1 MKPNIITFLF
11 KLIEFIIMSYKV
23 SFIGLGVM
31 GYPMAGFISKAGH
44 DVTVYNRTK
53 EKAEKWVSEY
63 KGQTAGT
70 PSEAAKESDFI
81 FTCVGND
88 DDLREVATGKDG
100 LFNSAKKNSVYID
113 NTTASAKVARELY
126 DKAKIKGFHFLDAPV
141 SGGQAGAES
150 GKLTVMMGGDETA
163 FKTAEPIIAC
173 YSQKAKLLGA
183 PGSGQLTKMM
193 NQMCIAGAVQGL
205 AEALNFGINA
215 GLNMDDVVETISKGA
230 AQSWQMENRSKT
242 MVADKFDYGFA
253 VDWMR
258 KDLKIAM
265 EEAKRNGSPV
275 PITTLIDSFYAE
287 VQKMG
292 GNRWDSSSLIA
303 LLKKK
308 K

>member
-1 MKPNIITFLF
+1 
-11 KLIEFIIMSYKV
+11 MSCKV

-31 GYPMAGFISKAGH
+31 GYPMAGFISKGGH

-53 EKAEKWVSEY
+53 TKADKWIGEY
-63 KGQTAGT
+63 KGKIADT
-70 PSEAAKESDFI
+70 PSEAAKDSDFI

-88 DDLREVATGKDG
+88 NDLREVTIGKDG
-100 LFNSAKKNSVYID
+100 LFNTAKKESIYID
-113 NTTASAKVARELY
+113 NTTASAEVARELY
-126 DKAKIKGFHFLDAPV
+126 KEAKNKGFHFLDAPV

-150 GKLTVMMGGDETA
+150 GKLTVMIGGDEAA
-163 FKTAEPIIAC
+163 FKKAEPVISC
-173 YSQKAKLLGA
+173 YSQKAKLLGKS
-183 PGSGQLTKMM
+183 GSGQLTKMM

-275 PITTLIDSFYAE
+275 PITSLIDGFYAE
-287 VQKMG
+287 VQKIG

>member
-1 MKPNIITFLF
+1 
-11 KLIEFIIMSYKV
+11 MSYKV

-44 DVTVYNRTK
+44 DVTVFNRTK
-53 EKAEKWVSEY
+53 AKAEKWVKEY
-63 KGQTAGT
+63 KGKAANT
-70 PSEAAKESDFI
+70 PAETAKESDFI

-88 DDLREVATGKDG
+88 DDLREVSIGKDG
-100 LFNSAKKNSVYID
+100 LFNSAKKYSVYID
-113 NTTASAKVARELY
+113 NTTASAEVARELY
-126 DKAKIKGFHFLDAPV
+126 KEAKNKGFLFLDAPV

-150 GKLTVMMGGDETA
+150 GALTVMIGGDTTA
-163 FKTAEPIIAC
+163 FKKAEPIIAC
-173 YSQKAKLLGA
+173 YSKKAKLLGG

-215 GLNMDDVVETISKGA
+215 GLNADDVIETISKGA
-230 AQSWQMENRSKT
+230 AQSWQMDNRYKT

-265 EEAKRNGSPV
+265 NEAKRNGSPV
-275 PITTLIDSFYAE
+275 PITTLIDGYYAKI
-287 VQKMG
+287 QKMG

>member
-1 MKPNIITFLF
+1 
-11 KLIEFIIMSYKV
+11 MSYKV

-44 DVTVYNRTK
+44 DVTVFNRTK
-53 EKAEKWVSEY
+53 AKAEKWVKEY
-63 KGQTAGT
+63 KGKVANT
-70 PSEAAKESDFI
+70 PAEAAKESDFI

-88 DDLREVATGKDG
+88 DDLREVSIGKDG
-100 LFNSAKKNSVYID
+100 LFKSAKKDSVYVD
-113 NTTASAKVARELY
+113 NTTASAEVARELY
-126 DKAKIKGFHFLDAPV
+126 KEAKNKGFHFLDAPV

-150 GKLTVMMGGDETA
+150 GALTVMIGGDTAA
-163 FKTAEPIIAC
+163 FKKAEPIIAC
-173 YSQKAKLLGA
+173 YSKKAKLLGG

-215 GLNMDDVVETISKGA
+215 GLNADDVIETISKGA
-230 AQSWQMENRSKT
+230 AQSWQMDNRYKT

-265 EEAKRNGSPV
+265 NEAKRNGSPV
-275 PITTLIDSFYAE
+275 PITTLIDGYYAE
-287 VQKMG
+287 IQKMG

>member
-1 MKPNIITFLF
+1 
-11 KLIEFIIMSYKV
+11 MSYKV

-53 EKAEKWVSEY
+53 AKAEKWVNEY
-63 KGQTAGT
+63 KGKAANT
-70 PSEAAKESDFI
+70 PTEAAKNSDFI

-88 DDLREVATGKDG
+88 DDLRKVSIGKDG
-100 LFNSAKKNSVYID
+100 LFNSAKKDSVYVD
-113 NTTASAKVARELY
+113 NTTASAEVARELY
-126 DKAKIKGFHFLDAPV
+126 KEAKNKGFHFLDAPV

-150 GKLTVMMGGDETA
+150 GALTVMIGGDTAA
-163 FKTAEPIIAC
+163 FKKAEPIIAC
-173 YSQKAKLLGA
+173 YSKKAKLLGG

-193 NQMCIAGAVQGL
+193 NQICIAGAVQGL

-215 GLNMDDVVETISKGA
+215 GLNTDDVIETISKGA
-230 AQSWQMENRSKT
+230 AQSWQMDNRSKT

-265 EEAKRNGSPV
+265 NEAKRNGSPV
-275 PITTLIDSFYAE
+275 PITTLIDGYYAE
-287 VQKMG
+287 IQKMD

-308 K
+308 KK

>member
-1 MKPNIITFLF
+1 
-11 KLIEFIIMSYKV
+11 MSYKV

-44 DVTVYNRTK
+44 DVTVFNRTK
-53 EKAEKWVSEY
+53 AKAEKWVSEY
-63 KGQTAGT
+63 KGKAADT
-70 PSEAAKESDFI
+70 PAEAAKDCDFI

-88 DDLREVATGKDG
+88 DDLREVSIGKNG
-100 LFNSAKKNSVYID
+100 LYNTAKKGAVYVD
-113 NTTASAKVARELY
+113 NTTASALVARELY
-126 DKAKIKGFHFLDAPV
+126 KAAKDKGFDFLDGPV

-150 GKLTVMMGGDETA
+150 GKLTVMLGGDDAA
-163 FKTAEPIIAC
+163 FKKAEPIIAC
-173 YSQKAKLLGA
+173 YSQKAKLLGG

-215 GLNMDDVVETISKGA
+215 GLNIDDVVETISKGA
-230 AQSWQMENRSKT
+230 AQSWQMDNRSKT
-242 MVADKFDYGFA
+242 MVIDKFDYGFA

-275 PITTLIDSFYAE
+275 PITTMIDGYYAE

>member
-1 MKPNIITFLF
+1 
-11 KLIEFIIMSYKV
+11 MSYKV

-44 DVTVYNRTK
+44 DVTVFNRTK
-53 EKAEKWVSEY
+53 AKAEKWVKEY
-63 KGQTAGT
+63 KGKAADT
-70 PSEAAKESDFI
+70 PAEAAKDSDFI

-88 DDLREVATGKDG
+88 DDLREVSIGKDG
-100 LFNSAKKNSVYID
+100 LYNTAKKDSVYVD
-113 NTTASAKVARELY
+113 NTTASALVARELY
-126 DKAKIKGFHFLDAPV
+126 KAAKDKGFHFLDGPV

-150 GKLTVMMGGDETA
+150 GKLTVMLGGDEAA
-163 FKTAEPIIAC
+163 FKKAEPIIAC
-173 YSQKAKLLGA
+173 YSQKAKLLGG

-193 NQMCIAGAVQGL
+193 NQMCIAGTVQGL

-215 GLNMDDVVETISKGA
+215 GLNIDDVVETISKGA
-230 AQSWQMENRSKT
+230 AQSWQMDNRSKT
-242 MVADKFDYGFA
+242 MVIDKFDYGFA

-275 PITTLIDSFYAE
+275 PITTMIDGFYAE

-292 GNRWDSSSLIA
+292 GNRW
-303 LLKKK
+303 
-308 K
+308 